1 MRNAPLYATLVFTF
15 ASVLSGIFINQTTFT
30 QGINAASL
38 SEARWVLIA
47 MMPVVLMVNFVWL
60 RRTPAKGKI
69 GTSLQIFGQTALFL
83 APYYWLFNHA

>member
-69 GTSLQIFGQTALFL
+69 GTSLQIFRQTALFL

>member
-1 MRNAPLYATLVFTF
+1 MRNALLYATLVFTF
-15 ASVLSGIFINQTTFT
+15 VSVLSGIFINQATFT
-30 QGINAASL
+30 QGINTASL

-69 GTSLQIFGQTALFL
+69 ETSLQIFGQTALFL